1 MPLPSVTAL
10 LKRRDELRTE
20 FAQYADLMQ
29 EIAERVVPHKSNISK
44 LLSPG
49 ERQTREL
56 FDSTAPDAAGTLAA
70 SIHGTLTPSTQPWL
84 SFRIRQEE
92 LNELV
97 DVQDW
102 LEDCARRIH
111 AALRQSNWTTSVHE
125 MYLDLVGPSGMGC
138 LFVEEKPPLASGG
151 FGGFRFATQP
161 PGSYYVAEDAE
172 GRIDTVFRDLSLTAR
187 AIVRKWGPE
196 RVGDKVRAAAAAKP
210 DQRFTVVQ
218 AVLPNEDYA
227 PPAAGQNGGRR
238 AKLRKPWLSCYLV
251 VETREKL
258 ERGGFDEF
266 PFLCPRWAKTSGE
279 VYGRGPS
286 HTALPDIKTINAVKE
301 FLLKAAPL
309 AMFPPTIEED
319 DAVVGDPDLRPMG
332 RNTVSARGTRSI
344 HEAFAF
350 METGLKIDLSQII
363 LADLKASIRRIYF
376 ADQLE
381 LQEGPQMTAT
391 EIQVRY
397 ELMQRLLGPTGGRLE
412 SELLNPGVER
422 FFGLM
427 ARAKALLPMPDSL
440 RKRVPAGVELP
451 DLDVEYEGPLAR
463 AQRTVEL
470 TAQDRVFGFVAALT
484 AALVASGAPPAVAQ
498 APWDVLKL
506 DRWVRDRAEITGVR
520 VDSLNSAEDVRQIR
534 AAREQAEAEAQDAA
548 EARATAEAAGKAAP
562 MVKTL
567 AEVAGGPN
575 GGRP

>member
-10 LKRRDELRTE
+10 LKRASELEAERN
-20 FAQYADLMQ
+20 QYADLWQ
-29 EIAERVVPHKSNISK
+29 EIAERVVPHKSNITK
-44 LLSPG
+44 LLAPG

-56 FDSTAPDAAGTLAA
+56 FDSTAPDAASTLAA

-92 LNELV
+92 LNELA
-97 DVQDW
+97 DVKDW
-102 LEDCARRIH
+102 LEDCAQRIH

-125 MYLDLVGPSGMGC
+125 MYLDLVGPAGMGC
-138 LFVEEKPPLASGG
+138 LFVEEKAPPASGG
-151 FGGFRFATQP
+151 FGGFRFRAHA
-161 PGSYYVAEDAE
+161 PGEYAVAEDAE
-172 GRIDTVFRDLSLTAR
+172 GRIDTVFRWLSLTAR
-187 AIVRKWGPE
+187 AIVAKWGEPA
-196 RVGDKVRAAAAAKP
+196 VGAKIRETAAAKP
-210 DQRFTVVQ
+210 DQRFTVIQ
-218 AVLPNEDYA
+218 AILPNADYA
-227 PPAAGQNGGRR
+227 APDDQR
-238 AKLRKPWLSCYLV
+238 ARQAKTRMPWVSCYFV
-251 VETREKL
+251 RETREKL
-258 ERGGFDEF
+258 ESGGFEEF

-309 AMFPPTIEED
+309 AMVPPTIEED
-319 DAVVGDPDLRPMG
+319 DAVVGDPDLRPGG

-350 METGLKIDLSQII
+350 METGLKVDLSQII

-391 EIQVRY
+391 EVQVRY
-397 ELMQRLLGPTGGRLE
+397 ELMQRLLGPTLGRLE
-412 SELLNPGVER
+412 TEFLNPLVER
-422 FFGLM
+422 AFALM
-427 ARAKALLPMPDSL
+427 ARAGALLPMPDSL
-440 RKRVPAGVELP
+440 RQRVPAGVELP

-484 AALVASGAPPAVAQ
+484 QALVASGAPPAVAQ
-498 APWDVLKL
+498 SPWDVLKL
-506 DRWVRDRAEITGVR
+506 DEWVRDRAEITGVR
-520 VDSLNSAEDVRQIR
+520 VDSLNSIEDVQQIR
-534 AAREQAEAEAQDAA
+534 AAREQAQAEAA
-548 EARATAEAAGKAAP
+548 EADDARATAEAAGKAAP